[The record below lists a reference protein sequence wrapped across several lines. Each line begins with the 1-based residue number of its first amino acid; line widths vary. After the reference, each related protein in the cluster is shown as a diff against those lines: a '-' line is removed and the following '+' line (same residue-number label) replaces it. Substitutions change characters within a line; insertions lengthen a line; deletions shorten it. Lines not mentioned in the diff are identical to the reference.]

1 MAESSTAFGTDFGQK
16 VDLTAS
22 IRNILRNY
30 PEGTAILK
38 ELLQNA
44 GRELSYA
51 CISLNTA
58 VIFQPVRAVRWI
70 PLSKAI
76 VWYYDKMFKP
86 IDHMIAIHAW
96 SSYWC
101 WIIDDAGAKSIKF
114 CLDCRSHGTSS
125 VAGPN
130 LRDYQVSH
138 TTNHLPKMQ
147 CVKYVWH
154 RDLRY

>member
-58 VIFQPVRAVRWI
+58 VIFQPVRAVR
-70 PLSKAI
+70 
-76 VWYYDKMFKP
+76 
-86 IDHMIAIHAW
+86 
-96 SSYWC
+96 
-101 WIIDDAGAKSIKF
+101 
-114 CLDCRSHGTSS
+114 
-125 VAGPN
+125 
-130 LRDYQVSH
+130 
-138 TTNHLPKMQ
+138 
-147 CVKYVWH
+147 
-154 RDLRY
+154 